1 VGGAAIE
8 PGNLWQRLRARF
20 WASLVFDVLL
30 IAAAFYAVHAWQT
43 RDLPIDRPAPATVL
57 SLLDGGAA
65 QSAIR
70 EGEAGIV
77 YFFAPWCRVC
87 RASIDNLDDLVA
99 DGRIAWATT
108 VALDYA
114 DAAEVRA
121 FIERTGVTLPVL
133 MGDAE
138 TAADWSIRGFPTYYV
153 IDAEGRI
160 HSRSVGYSTWVGMW
174 FRAWRAAGPSRDA
187 AGGPR

>member
-1 VGGAAIE
+1 MLSAIK
-8 PGNLWQRLRARF
+8 NAWTRLRSRF
-20 WASLVFDVLL
+20 WASLAFDVALL
-30 IAAAFYAVHAWQT
+30 VAAFLAVHAWQT
-43 RDLPIDRPAPATVL
+43 RDLPIDQAAPATEL
-57 SLLDGGAA
+57 PLLDGGGG

-70 EGEAGIV
+70 TGEAGVV

-87 RASIDNLDDLVA
+87 RASIDNLDDLVS
-99 DGRIAWATT
+99 DGRIGWATT

-114 DAAEVRA
+114 DADEVRE

-133 MGDAE
+133 MGDPD

-160 HSRSVGYSTWVGMW
+160 HSRSVGYSTWLGMW
-174 FRAWRAAGPSRDA
+174 FRAWRAGT
-187 AGGPR
+187 

>member
-1 VGGAAIE
+1 MLSAIK
-8 PGNLWQRLRARF
+8 NAWTRLRSRF
-20 WASLVFDVLL
+20 WASLVFDVALL
-30 IAAAFYAVHAWQT
+30 AAAFLAVHAWQT
-43 RDLPIDRPAPATVL
+43 RDLPVDQAAPGTVL
-57 SLLDGGAA
+57 PLLDGGGSH
-65 QSAIR
+65 SAIR
-70 EGEAGIV
+70 AGEAGVV

-114 DAAEVRA
+114 DADEVRD

-133 MGDAE
+133 LGDPG

-160 HSRSVGYSTWVGMW
+160 HSRSVGYSTWLGMW
-174 FRAWRAAGPSRDA
+174 LRAWRANS
-187 AGGPR
+187 

>member
-1 VGGAAIE
+1 MGGAVV
-8 PGNLWQRLRARF
+8 GLKNLWRRLRARF
-20 WASLVFDVLL
+20 WASLAFDVAL
-30 IAAAFYAVHAWQT
+30 IAAVFFAVHAWQT
-43 RDLPIDRPAPATVL
+43 RDLPIDQAAPATVL
-57 SLLDGGAA
+57 PLLDGGAA
-65 QSAIR
+65 QSAFR
-70 EGEAGIV
+70 AGEAGIV

-99 DGRIAWATT
+99 DGRIPWATT

-133 MGDAE
+133 LGDGG
-138 TAADWSIRGFPTYYV
+138 TAADWSIRGFPTYYI

-160 HSRSVGYSTWVGMW
+160 HSRSVGYSTWLGMW
-174 FRAWRAAGPSRDA
+174 FRAWKAGL
-187 AGGPR
+187 